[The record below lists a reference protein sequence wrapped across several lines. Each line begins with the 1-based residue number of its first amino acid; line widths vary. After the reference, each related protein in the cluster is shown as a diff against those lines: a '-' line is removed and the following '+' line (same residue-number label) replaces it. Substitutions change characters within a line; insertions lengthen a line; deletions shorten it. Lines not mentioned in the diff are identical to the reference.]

1 MWVSSVFEHIASSCS
16 RSSSSSLQDSMVV
29 IGRAFFGTE
38 KQQKRR
44 ELKKIDGGTA
54 KLNQSAKGR
63 DFFFKKNL
71 CMASEGAHNARLIFT
86 LVLPTCSRC
95 ISPSFTANSTSLAPP
110 KPRSTSTERR
120 AILRN
125 VSRGRQREEEEE
137 GGDSSSSVVAPEEV

>member
-1 MWVSSVFEHIASSCS
+1 MGE
-16 RSSSSSLQDSMVV
+16 
-29 IGRAFFGTE
+29 
-38 KQQKRR
+38 RR
-44 ELKKIDGGTA
+44 NLTKVPKGGI
-54 KLNQSAKGR
+54 
-63 DFFFKKNL
+63 FFFKKNL
-71 CMASEGAHNARLIFT
+71 CMASESAHNARLIFT